1 VTREVVRREVVV
13 TREGIEMQR
22 HSYLQHSHVA
32 VTREAIEMQRHSYP
46 QHAHVVVTRECI
58 ESQMHSY
65 LQHSHT
71 VSTHIPL
78 QHSHTSNT
86 HTVQHTQQGRV
97 TCFTIHPHHWYC
109 THTDQYTRSE
119 QYTETESPHTGA
131 VHTQTSAHSRDGLL
145 EQTCPRKLHLD
156 KCSSEYTHTG
166 AVHTQTSA
174 H

>member
-1 VTREVVRREVVV
+1 VTREAVRREVVV

-22 HSYLQHSHVA
+22 HSYLQHTHVV
-32 VTREAIEMQRHSYP
+32 VTREGIEMQRHSYL
-46 QHAHVVVTRECI
+46 QHSHVVVTREGI

-78 QHSHTSNT
+78 QHSFTSST

-109 THTDQYTRSE
+109 THSRPATLLVLYT
-119 QYTETESPHTGA
+119 
-131 VHTQTSAHSRDGLL
+131 
-145 EQTCPRKLHLD
+145 
-156 KCSSEYTHTG
+156 
-166 AVHTQTSA
+166 
-174 H
+174 